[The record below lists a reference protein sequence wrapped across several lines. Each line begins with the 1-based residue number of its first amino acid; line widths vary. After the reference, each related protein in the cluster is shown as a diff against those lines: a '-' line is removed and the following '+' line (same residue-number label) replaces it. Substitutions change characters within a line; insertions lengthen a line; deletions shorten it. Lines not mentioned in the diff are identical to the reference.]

1 VIGFYDYTVILTY
14 LSAAA
19 SVLGMTFA
27 ANGHMD
33 WAVTCLILAGIC
45 DGFDGKVAR
54 SKKNRTEQQKMF
66 GIQIDSLC
74 DMISFGFFPVI
85 ICHYLGMTGPIND
98 VIKIAFVLAA
108 VIRLGYYNV
117 MEEESLRT
125 TSHSRGYFQGMPV
138 TSIAIILPTV
148 YAVNHVILKRP
159 FDYGLSAM
167 MAAIAVLFVT
177 DVKIKKPNVKLVV
190 ASVFVG
196 LIIMFFIHYRFSL

>member
-1 VIGFYDYTVILTY
+1 MIGFYDYTVILTY

-19 SVLGMTFA
+19 AVLGMTFA
-27 ANGHMD
+27 AGGHMD
-33 WAVTCLILAGIC
+33 WAVSCLIIAGIC

-54 SKKNRTEQQKMF
+54 SKKNRSEQQKMF

-85 ICHYLGMTGPIND
+85 ICHYLGMTGPVNNI
-98 VIKIAFVLAA
+98 IKVAFVLGA

-117 MEEESLRT
+117 MEEESLRN
-125 TSHSRGYFQGMPV
+125 TSHSRDYFQGLPV

-148 YAVNHVILKRP
+148 YAVNHVILQRP
-159 FDYGLSAM
+159 FGYGLSAM
-167 MAAIAVLFVT
+167 MAVIAVLFIT

-196 LIIMFFIHYRFSL
+196 VLIMFIIHQRFMV